1 LIGEEFS
8 GERTRDKLLSA
19 LRHELLGPSAPDEVL
34 PQPPGTRY
42 LVGMLAPRGTEID
55 PSEDESFAGDESE
68 EGSDEEAIRVSAS
81 LDPSSI
87 GISCVVEDSV
97 KEIDILASWGQYD
110 KFEQEAKGDGEPEQR
125 WQRTDVSKKISI
137 STEPIDGSKSKSLGD
152 HVSVEWLSRRLGDSL
167 VVSVFLLNNRTA
179 PADKRPPDELWLYQP
194 KLELRGDGAPFQPR
208 ARPRTHPDPDP
219 DVASADLIYRGRLEF
234 ATGHG
239 IAANWEGAHEGDRA
253 TSVWTESI
261 PATTVPIV
269 EPTGSGSLPPLE
281 MEALAECDSDGL
293 QALAEPL
300 LDAYDAW
307 ITQRE
312 GEVAGL
318 PEGDATV
325 ARHHLALARK
335 ALERMWAGIQ
345 VLQSNP
351 DALEAFKFANA
362 AMAEQLNRTNLV
374 RAKRRNEKPGGATAP
389 AWRPFQIGFVLLC
402 LPGIIDPSTNDGS
415 IADLL
420 WFPTG
425 GGKTEAYLGLTAF
438 TIAYRRLKKAS
449 AFDYTCG
456 TAVLMRYTLRLL
468 TIQQF
473 GRALTLLCACEQL
486 RKAEP
491 ELWGEE
497 RFTIGLWVGKKATP
511 NSYADAKEALETLRK
526 GERLHEGSPYQV
538 LYCPWC
544 GEDIEPAHYVS
555 DDVCERTLVI
565 CPNESCDFSASSCE
579 LGLPVLTV
587 DQEIYHHP
595 PSLLLATVDKF
606 AQMAWNGR
614 IQAIYGRVTRR
625 CPRHG
630 FLTDAESH
638 SNSHNAKEGHP
649 PVSAK
654 AVKTPLAPP
663 ELIIQD
669 ELHLISG
676 PLGTLVGIY
685 ETAVE
690 GLCKQEIDGVVYRP
704 KVVAST
710 ATIRRADHQIE
721 ALFARKAAV
730 FPPLGLT
737 AGDSFFAKE
746 ASLEKKPGRLYV
758 GVYAPGKS
766 VKTAVVRVYAA
777 MLSRARFE
785 HESNPSTETDAYM
798 TLVGYFNSLRELGGA
813 LRLVEDDVRARL
825 QVLKRRG
832 FAPSRTLFQAEELTS
847 RRQSSEIP
855 DILKR
860 LDRTFIGI
868 KAGSYPIDVLLA
880 SNMISVGVDIDRLG
894 LMVVSGQPKTSA
906 EYIQATSRVG
916 RARPGLVINVY
927 NWSRPRDTSH
937 YERFHHYH
945 ETFYR
950 HVEAT
955 SVTPF
960 SARARDRALAG
971 VLSSYVRLDE
981 PAMAAE
987 GSAARFDPKKAS
999 VRTIIDDIAERAQK
1013 ATLRPDV
1020 QAETEEQLRELSEE
1034 WSRWAADE
1042 KPLVYAGY
1050 GWKAEDDRLVLL
1062 KRMDRNGGPGIWP
1075 AATSLREVEGEV
1087 DIVLGDDGLP

>member
-1 LIGEEFS
+1 LIGEEFQ
-8 GERTRDKLLSA
+8 GDRTRDKLLAA
-19 LRHELLGPSAPDEVL
+19 LRQELLGPSAPDEVL
-34 PQPPGTRY
+34 RQPPGTRY

-55 PSEDESFAGDESE
+55 PVEDESFAGDESE
-68 EGSDEEAIRVSAS
+68 EGAEQEAIRVSAS

-87 GISCVVEDSV
+87 GISCVVDDTVE
-97 KEIDILASWGQYD
+97 EIEIRASWGTYE
-110 KFEQEAKGDGEPEQR
+110 KIEKATNEGGVEQL
-125 WQRTDVSKKISI
+125 WQRTDVSRTISI
-137 STEPIDGSKSKSLGD
+137 PTKPIDDSESKSLGD
-152 HVSVEWLSRRLGDSL
+152 DVSIEWMSQRLDDSL
-167 VVSVFLLNNRTA
+167 VISTFLLNTRAA
-179 PADKRPPDELWLYQP
+179 PAGKRPPDELWLYQP
-194 KLELRGDGAPFQPR
+194 KLALRGEGSPFRPR
-208 ARPRTHPDPDP
+208 AGVRAEPDPDS
-219 DVASADLIYRGRLEF
+219 DVASADLIYRERLEF

-239 IAANWEGAHEGDRA
+239 VAADWEGNAGDNRA
-253 TSVWTESI
+253 NSVWTESV

-269 EPTGSGSLPPLE
+269 EPSGSGDLPPLE
-281 MEALAECDSDGL
+281 MDALGDCDSDGL
-293 QALAEPL
+293 EALIEPL
-300 LDAYDAW
+300 LSAYEAW
-307 ITQRE
+307 IGDRA
-312 GEVAGL
+312 GEVSGL
-318 PEGDATV
+318 SQGDAVV
-325 ARHHLALARK
+325 AEGHLALAGR
-335 ALERMWAGIQ
+335 ALERMRAGVQ
-345 VLQSNP
+345 VMQDNP
-351 DALEAFKFANA
+351 DALRAFNFANA
-362 AMAEQLNRTNLV
+362 AMAEQLRRTVLV
-374 RAKRRNEKPGGATAP
+374 RAGRRGEEAAAIKP

-402 LPGIIDPSTNDGS
+402 LPGIIDPSSDDGA

-438 TIAYRRLKKAS
+438 TIAYRRLKRTTS
-449 AFDYTCG
+449 SFDYMSG

-473 GRALTLLCACEQL
+473 GRALTLLCACERL
-486 RKAEP
+486 RENDP

-497 RFTIGLWVGKKATP
+497 RFTIGLWVGRSSTP
-511 NSYADAKEALETLRK
+511 NSYEESKEALEALRK
-526 GERLHEGSPYQV
+526 GERPHEGSPYQV

-544 GEDIEPAHYVS
+544 GTDIEASHYVS
-555 DDVCERTLVI
+555 DDLCERTLVV
-565 CPNESCDFSASSCE
+565 CPNKECDFSSSRTE

-587 DQEIYHHP
+587 DQEIYRHP

-614 IQAIYGRVTRR
+614 IQALYGRVTRR

-630 FLTDAESH
+630 FLTDAE
-638 SNSHNAKEGHP
+638 EHP
-649 PVSAK
+649 QRHLPRNGELPVTTKSL
-654 AVKTPLAPP
+654 KTPLAPP

-685 ETAVE
+685 ETAVD
-690 GLCKQEIDGVVYRP
+690 GLCEQEVDGTVYRP

-710 ATIRRADHQIE
+710 ATIRRADRQIE
-721 ALFARKAAV
+721 SLFARDAAV
-730 FPPLGLT
+730 FPPLGLS

-746 ASLEKKPGRLYV
+746 APPEKKPGRLYV

-766 VKTAVVRVYAA
+766 VKTALVRVYAT
-777 MLSRARFE
+777 MLSRALYE
-785 HESNPSTETDAYM
+785 HESNPDAETDAYM

-825 QVLKRRG
+825 RVLSRRG
-832 FAPSRTLFQAEELTS
+832 FGPRRTIYQFEELTG
-847 RRQSSEIP
+847 RRNSSEIP

-860 LDRTFIGI
+860 LDRTFMTREKG
-868 KAGSYPIDVLLA
+868 AYPTDVLLA

-937 YERFHHYH
+937 YERFRHYH

-971 VLSSYVRLDE
+971 VLSSYVRLNE
-981 PAMAAE
+981 AEMAANP
-987 GSAARFDPKKAS
+987 SAANFESQDPA
-999 VRTIIDDIAERAQK
+999 VLEILAAIAERAGRVTSR
-1013 ATLRPDV
+1013 AEV
-1020 QAETEEQLRELSEE
+1020 QAETEAQLADLATE
-1034 WSRWAADE
+1034 WARWAGDE
-1042 KPLVYAGY
+1042 KPLVYVGNR
-1050 GWKAEDDRLVLL
+1050 WKVDPERLALL
-1062 KRMDRNGGPGIWP
+1062 RRMDDGNGGGIWP
-1075 AATSLREVEGEV
+1075 AATSLREVESEIE
-1087 DIVLGDDGLP
+1087 IVLEDEGP